1 MKAWKF
7 NFFEV
12 KVKQNYCKNSKNIE
26 NSSYG
31 NQYKSVSMYNQEFL
45 NINIVMKKKTE
56 GNLKKIK

>member
-12 KVKQNYCKNSKNIE
+12 EVKQNYCKNSENIE

-31 NQYKSVSMYNQEFL
+31 NQHKSVSMYNQEFL
-45 NINIVMKKKTE
+45 NT
-56 GNLKKIK
+56 